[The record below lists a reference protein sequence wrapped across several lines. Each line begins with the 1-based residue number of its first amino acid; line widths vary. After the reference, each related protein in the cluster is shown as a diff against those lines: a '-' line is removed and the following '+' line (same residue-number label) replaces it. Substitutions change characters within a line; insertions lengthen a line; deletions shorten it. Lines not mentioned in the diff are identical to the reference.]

1 MSSPAAALPAEE
13 LQIALLLVR
22 LDRQLYGVPAEQ
34 VREVARCRTLTPV
47 PGAPAALPGIIN
59 QRGTILP
66 VIDPRLLLGLAQT
79 PASRASRLVLV
90 AVAGLDLALLVDAVL
105 DLAVFPGGAI
115 EPLPSGRD
123 GSHAG
128 MLRGLVRHDG
138 ELVVLLDPA
147 ELVAGLREWS

>member
-1 MSSPAAALPAEE
+1 MSSPAAPPPEE

-66 VIDPRLLLGLAQT
+66 VIDPRLLLGLAQAPT
-79 PASRASRLVLV
+79 DRASRLVLL
-90 AVAGLDLALLVDAVL
+90 AAAGIEIALLVDAVL
-105 DLAVFPGGAI
+105 DLTAFPGSAI
-115 EPLPSGRD
+115 GPLPSGRD
-123 GSHAG
+123 GTHGG
-128 MLRGLVRHDG
+128 MLSGLVRHDG